1 MPHNTLP
8 VTNLPRDPQRDVDR
22 AREALAPAD
31 RATTN
36 SRLVWISIALAA
48 GLAIAPLPASAAQ
61 SPTDIQ
67 QGKAVYDRL
76 CVVCHASDGTGG
88 EAPAL
93 NHPNL
98 DRAPDDGALRSLVN
112 RGVPNRM
119 PAVNYLTEA
128 EMNQLVAYVRSLGR
142 SPSPP
147 AEGIAETGAQI
158 YRRVGCASCHIV
170 NRQGGTFGPVLSNI
184 GALRGVSYLRRAL
197 VEPGAALPVGTLT
210 VPGKGLQEYLPV
222 RAVTADGRDITGIRV
237 NEDSI
242 TIQIRDRSNQI
253 HSLRKNELRQL
264 DKQIGTSLMPS
275 FADRLTAAELTDLVA
290 YLSSLRDAK

>member
-1 MPHNTLP
+1 MS
-8 VTNLPRDPQRDVDR
+8 
-22 AREALAPAD
+22 
-31 RATTN
+31 
-36 SRLVWISIALAA
+36 SRLACVSIALAV
-48 GLAIAPLPASAAQ
+48 GVAIAPRSASGAQ

-98 DRAPDDGALRSLVN
+98 ERAPDDEALRSLVN

-119 PAVNYLTEA
+119 PAINHLTEA
-128 EMNQLVAYVRSLGR
+128 ELNQLVAYVRSLGR
-142 SPSPP
+142 SPSQP
-147 AEGIAETGAQI
+147 AEGAAQTGAQI
-158 YRRVGCASCHIV
+158 YQRTGCASCHIV
-170 NRQGGTFGPVLSNI
+170 NGQGGTFGPVLSNI
-184 GALRGVSYLRRAL
+184 GALRGASYLRGAL

-210 VPGKGLQEYLPV
+210 VPGKGLLEYLPV
-222 RAVTADGRDITGIRV
+222 HAVTDDGRDIRGVRV

-242 TIQIRDRSNQI
+242 TIQIRDRDNQI
-253 HSLRKNELRQL
+253 HSLRKSDLRQL
-264 DKQIGTSLMPS
+264 DKQPGTSLMPS

-290 YLSSLRDAK
+290 YLSSLRQAN